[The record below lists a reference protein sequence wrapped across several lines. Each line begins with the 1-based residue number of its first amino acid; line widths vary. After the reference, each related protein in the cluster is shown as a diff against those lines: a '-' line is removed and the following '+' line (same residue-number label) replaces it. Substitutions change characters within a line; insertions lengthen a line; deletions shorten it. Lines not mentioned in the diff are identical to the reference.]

1 MSRKR
6 LGYKTRHVML
16 NLKDEW
22 YEKMKGEGINMSAL
36 VNRFLDEYFN
46 LEVCPHCLIGEVLNR
61 NCAKCE
67 APAIICDNSSCSRAG
82 EVVNRGCP
90 LAPALRKE
98 GVRLHLFGVL
108 RMKSK
113 K

>member
-36 VNRFLDEYFN
+36 VNRFLDEYFD

-82 EVVNRGCP
+82 SWSIAV
-90 LAPALRKE
+90 APRTCTSERRCTTAPFRSFTDEK
-98 GVRLHLFGVL
+98 
-108 RMKSK
+108 
-113 K
+113 

>member
-1 MSRKR
+1 
-6 LGYKTRHVML
+6 ML

-61 NCAKCE
+61 
-67 APAIICDNSSCSRAG
+67 S
-82 EVVNRGCP
+82 
-90 LAPALRKE
+90 LR
-98 GVRLHLFGVL
+98 
-108 RMKSK
+108 
-113 K
+113 